1 WSICEGKSVQLGTG
15 CLPSPHPKEGVEYC
29 YVWEPAE
36 GLDDP
41 SSSMPKAK
49 PASSTA
55 YFVYVTTSE
64 GEFVG
69 QDYALV
75 EVEYD
80 TVEIAATDLIVCD
93 GQSTTLS
100 VTPNEGHTYKWYH
113 EGVLIDGA
121 NSPDVVVDA
130 AGEYTV
136 EVTAADGCIARGSIA
151 IGDSSDPASQADA
164 LKQEGFICIG
174 ITVEE
179 DVVGLRSST
188 CDTYVDDRTGGI
200 AFSFS
205 GVGETITD
213 IACTLD
219 QFLGEAEVC
228 GDDLQGLITKESN
241 VCGEASF
248 FQSNASTFE
257 SADAGVWLHFI
268 DFPGEEDCL
277 LIRVNSGE
285 DVQTGND
292 EAYMSSLLDI
302 VADDAELYGYAS
314 KSEQMVD
321 ILFNETTVVNFDS
334 IPDNAAQVDN
344 QLKGVLPSLDTIT
357 PYPPR
362 GPCNHNDPVVG
373 VSPSGIPVWVPSGA
387 RLSFGVAARFRP
399 LIDNEALIA
408 FTVND
413 SAGYRARFVAKGK
426 KCLNQ
431 YQFIGYK
438 NLLNPDEVYKFAPS
452 SLGPSPVKASFGTR
466 KRLGC
471 PLAHIDVFF
480 KNYDFTP
487 SEVDSAAIG
496 SGQLVPAFTGIQPY
510 TPQPGEQG
518 SYGIYLC
525 QNDISYAALNEPLT
539 VNLNPH
545 LHPSGM
551 SDGWLFSVKDVGGGI
566 AYMYGVADP
575 SGDGYKYYRYNCD
588 GSWTEYDDPD
598 KPEMLDFLSA
608 LVEVLVENGHTAL
621 DVIGLLPGAGDIA
634 DGINAVWYAAEG
646 NTGEAALSA
655 ASVGL
660 SFAAA
665 YRIGENITLTAD
677 GKKVNAFVA
686 MFKVA
691 TGSGGAYKGI
701 DAVKEIEK
709 MRAAGLSPTEASR
722 CWNWIYG
729 LSRNSSEHT
738 GILLKLAEG
747 GNDDIYKVW
756 RKAARENNLADDDIT
771 LLFKDITADVVESF
785 TNGTPS
791 VSDDLIDFFAN
802 NSKGIPTWEACK
814 LDADKRKELA
824 WLQKLAEASGTY
836 KIADE
841 LPAGVNL
848 TTDATGPGGSNALDF
863 WSDLTN
869 L

>member
-1 WSICEGKSVQLGTG
+1 MLTVCSFGSASAQQWETVKTYDFSNPAFGPQLGGVDGFSAAYYFLSGNGASGDAADPCGKSISLQGYIAMQQPLEAGVNYRLSVNAKTTNSFYPLGFYYGTFPSAQMGTVIDNSVVVDSTGLTDPGNDYVSSTFTVGTDGTYWLIVKNQSGGSVILDNFTLERETGTANLPNFSLTMAGENDSVSEISMAPGGSAEICLTPDEPLSSPLTVDITINGDGMPHFPAYTQSLDFQTGEPEQRCFTLSPTADTTAGNYNFEVISVGSNEVLSAFTVSVEGCPSIAGPDWSICEGKSVQLGTG

-496 SGQLVPAFTGIQPY
+496 SGQLVPCCVIDCTLAVT
-510 TPQPGEQG
+510 
-518 SYGIYLC
+518 
-525 QNDISYAALNEPLT
+525 IS
-539 VNLNPH
+539 
-545 LHPSGM
+545 
-551 SDGWLFSVKDVGGGI
+551 
-566 AYMYGVADP
+566 
-575 SGDGYKYYRYNCD
+575 
-588 GSWTEYDDPD
+588 
-598 KPEMLDFLSA
+598 
-608 LVEVLVENGHTAL
+608 VLG
-621 DVIGLLPGAGDIA
+621 
-634 DGINAVWYAAEG
+634 
-646 NTGEAALSA
+646 
-655 ASVGL
+655 
-660 SFAAA
+660 
-665 YRIGENITLTAD
+665 
-677 GKKVNAFVA
+677 
-686 MFKVA
+686 
-691 TGSGGAYKGI
+691 
-701 DAVKEIEK
+701 
-709 MRAAGLSPTEASR
+709 
-722 CWNWIYG
+722 C
-729 LSRNSSEHT
+729 
-738 GILLKLAEG
+738 
-747 GNDDIYKVW
+747 
-756 RKAARENNLADDDIT
+756 
-771 LLFKDITADVVESF
+771 
-785 TNGTPS
+785 
-791 VSDDLIDFFAN
+791 
-802 NSKGIPTWEACK
+802 
-814 LDADKRKELA
+814 
-824 WLQKLAEASGTY
+824 
-836 KIADE
+836 
-841 LPAGVNL
+841 
-848 TTDATGPGGSNALDF
+848 
-863 WSDLTN
+863 
-869 L
+869 